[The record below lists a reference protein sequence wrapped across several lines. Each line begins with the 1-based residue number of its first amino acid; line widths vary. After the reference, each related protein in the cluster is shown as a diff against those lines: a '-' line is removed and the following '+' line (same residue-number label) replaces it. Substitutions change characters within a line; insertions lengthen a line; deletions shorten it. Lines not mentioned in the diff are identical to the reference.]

1 MSTRSTSASRRA
13 SRPAAS
19 RSLSSPAWGSPT
31 TSRSP
36 RCRWRRSSTSP
47 NGPCAGSPSIWRSC
61 RAPTS
66 RPWRPC
72 RSWSGGSACRWSPA
86 TRPPSP
92 RCSRCWTRRLPAR
105 AVDAMVAAPFQYQ
118 RVSSFDEAVRA
129 LREHGEEA
137 KVIAGGQSL
146 VPMLNLR
153 VARPDWLIDIN
164 PVGAGPIEDLGG
176 YLRLPAL
183 TRHRALEQAE
193 VVRRRCPILAA
204 ATAFVGNARSRA
216 RGTIGGSLAHA
227 DPGGELPCVAAAL
240 GAEGTVRGGGG
251 ARDLAVRELLVSYLT
266 TALEPD
272 EVITEVRVP
281 TQPERSGWSF
291 LELTRRSSDWM
302 VVGVAAL
309 VELDTAGAV
318 AGASVGVRS
327 PRPYSVPART
337 RSPVH
342 ERRRQAAGHLHGQ
355 RRATGRLGVPARVAA
370 RRAQGRARPSRGP
383 LRVRRGRVRDLHG
396 AAGRRGRQRV
406 PAAGGAGGRVLA
418 GDRPRPGRRHRAA
431 PAASEL
437 PAQRR
442 GAVRLLHA
450 RDAAGGLCA
459 APARAAAEPRTD
471 PSRADRQ
478 PVPLHRL
485 QQDRRRGRGVRRRG
499 RRAGRWLRPALP
511 PGGRPSGSSGR
522 ARRTTTSST
531 RSPGRCSTR
540 PTGSSPA
547 CCTARSCG
555 HRCRAPGS
563 PPSTS
568 PPRGPCRVS
577 SPCSPPPTCHGTRW
591 WSAPAVASP
600 SWRSPCPCSPTTGFA
615 TWASRSRWSPP
626 SARRPPRRRPS

>member
-92 RCSRCWTRRLPAR
+92 RCSRCWTRRLP
-105 AVDAMVAAPFQYQ
+105 
-118 RVSSFDEAVRA
+118 
-129 LREHGEEA
+129 
-137 KVIAGGQSL
+137 
-146 VPMLNLR
+146 
-153 VARPDWLIDIN
+153 DWLIDIN

-240 GAEGTVRGGGG
+240 GAEVTVRGGDG
-251 ARDLAVRELLVSYLT
+251 ARDLAVRDLLVSYLT

-302 VVGVAAL
+302 VVG
-309 VELDTAGAV
+309 
-318 AGASVGVRS
+318 
-327 PRPYSVPART
+327 
-337 RSPVH
+337 
-342 ERRRQAAGHLHGQ
+342 
-355 RRATGRLGVPARVAA
+355 
-370 RRAQGRARPSRGP
+370 
-383 LRVRRGRVRDLHG
+383 
-396 AAGRRGRQRV
+396 
-406 PAAGGAGGRVLA
+406 
-418 GDRPRPGRRHRAA
+418 
-431 PAASEL
+431 
-437 PAQRR
+437 
-442 GAVRLLHA
+442 
-450 RDAAGGLCA
+450 
-459 APARAAAEPRTD
+459 
-471 PSRADRQ
+471 
-478 PVPLHRL
+478 
-485 QQDRRRGRGVRRRG
+485 
-499 RRAGRWLRPALP
+499 
-511 PGGRPSGSSGR
+511 
-522 ARRTTTSST
+522 
-531 RSPGRCSTR
+531 
-540 PTGSSPA
+540 
-547 CCTARSCG
+547 
-555 HRCRAPGS
+555 
-563 PPSTS
+563 
-568 PPRGPCRVS
+568 
-577 SPCSPPPTCHGTRW
+577 
-591 WSAPAVASP
+591 
-600 SWRSPCPCSPTTGFA
+600 
-615 TWASRSRWSPP
+615 
-626 SARRPPRRRPS
+626 